1 MSMDSLVFFLPEI
14 IKHEFVQIICG
25 HLFFSFQML
34 FFSHRPGSN
43 SFLETALPVL
53 SPTPAPVSHGEA
65 QWRML
70 LISPLLLYIY
80 IWGMWTWIGIFSLW
94 RETGSSNVEEA
105 AFSQVLVQCA
115 LGHFG
120 LREQAHSQGPV

>member
-1 MSMDSLVFFLPEI
+1 MSLFKLSVAIYFSLFR
-14 IKHEFVQIICG
+14 C
-25 HLFFSFQML
+25 FSSPTGL
-34 FFSHRPGSN
+34 EAT

-53 SPTPAPVSHGEA
+53 SPTAAPISHGEA

-94 RETGSSNVEEA
+94 RDTGSSNVEEA

-115 LGHFG
+115 LGHFR
-120 LREQAHSQGPV
+120 LREQAHSQGQV